1 MKRLFN
7 IILILALVGGLIWW
21 QRGTVV
27 PWAVK
32 TLPGSEA
39 YIAKVPFLA
48 DALNPPKAE
57 AQAAAE
63 GGRSR
68 RSNAPIPVVLAAA
81 ETKQLPIVIDAVG
94 TATPYASIQIR
105 TRIDNTAVTSVRI
118 AEGAEVK
125 QGDILFTLDDR
136 TIKAQ
141 ISQIEAQIAKDQA
154 QIAQS
159 QIDLTRANDLFSRN
173 AGAATT
179 RDTAAT
185 ALKMSQAQLQADEAS
200 LASAQATL
208 DYTVIRAPVPGRIGS
223 IPVKPGSTVRTSDSA
238 PLATLNQLDPAVAA
252 FSIPQ
257 DRVSDL
263 REAMTRGPVRVD
275 VTTGKHTLSGAVT
288 FIENTIDPSTGTLL
302 VKADIP
308 NGEELLWA
316 GAFVNVEVIF
326 PNTMSQVV
334 VPNAAV
340 QIGQKGNYVFV
351 AKDGKSVELRPV
363 QVARVAGSDAVLTS
377 GVQNGEQVVVDG
389 ALRLVDGAIISVAS
403 PDAAAKSS

>member
-7 IILILALVGGLIWW
+7 FVLILVLLGGLIWW
-21 QRGTVV
+21 QRATVV
-27 PWAVK
+27 PWVAK

-48 DALNPPKAE
+48 GALHPADAQ
-57 AQAAAE
+57 QAASDA

-68 RSNAPIPVVLAAA
+68 RSNSPVPVILATAG
-81 ETKQLPIVIDAVG
+81 TKQLPIVIDAVG

-105 TRIDNTAVTSVRI
+105 TRIDNTAVTSVRV

-125 QGDILFTLDDR
+125 QDDILFTLDDR

-141 ISQIEAQIAKDQA
+141 ISQIEAQIVKDQA
-154 QIAQS
+154 QIAQA
-159 QIDLTRANDLFSRN
+159 QIDLGRANDLLSRN

-185 ALKMSQAQLQADEAS
+185 ALKMAQAQLQADQAS
-200 LASAQATL
+200 LDSAKATL

-257 DRVSDL
+257 DRLSEL

-275 VTTGKHTLSGAVT
+275 VTTGKHTLTGAVT
-288 FIENTIDPSTGTLL
+288 FIENNVDPSTGTVLI
-302 VKADIP
+302 KADIP
-308 NGEELLWA
+308 NPSEILWA
-316 GAFVNVEVIF
+316 GVFVNVQVIF
-326 PNTMSQVV
+326 PGTTPQVV

-351 AKDGKSVELRPV
+351 VKDGKTASLRPV
-363 QVARVAGSDAVLTS
+363 AVARVAGSDAVLTS
-377 GVQNGEQVVVDG
+377 GVDDGEQVVIDGTLRLIDG
-389 ALRLVDGAIISVAS
+389 ATVSIAT
-403 PDAAAKSS
+403 AAKS